1 MLDARRNLL
10 LSCPVSMSL
19 PKFDLQGFLFE
30 SLGSIAPD
38 LFGEKDKY
46 KLFATKVWPL
56 LAGCREELASYPAH

>member
-1 MLDARRNLL
+1 
-10 LSCPVSMSL
+10 MSL

-38 LFGEKDKY
+38 LFDEKDKY

-56 LAGCREELASYPAH
+56 LAAAGKN

>member
-1 MLDARRNLL
+1 
-10 LSCPVSMSL
+10 MSL

>member
-1 MLDARRNLL
+1 
-10 LSCPVSMSL
+10 MSL

-46 KLFATKVWPL
+46 KLVVVITSLWRPNPAMGRGSGVGPL
-56 LAGCREELASYPAH
+56 YQDRMYRILW